1 MESILSQIDETFEV
15 LLINDGSNDRSED
28 IIDSYAKKY
37 PGIVRVISKKNE
49 GTAKTRN
56 LGIREARGEFIFFI
70 DNDDFVDDGYFKRF
84 INAIDEKSDIVV
96 ENKPCLKGSVLH
108 IDGDKDYLKMCLDK
122 YKEFNIT
129 VYGYYMEESEIKD
142 KIIPLLEKHRPDLLV
157 ITGHDAMKK
166 NSDRKNINSYLH
178 TKDFVEAIRKA
189 RLYQDDKDS
198 LIIFAGACQSYY
210 ELLLASGANFAS
222 SPSRKNI
229 HALDPVFIVSQI
241 ANASIK
247 NYVDLEKIVAKTS
260 NKHLGIGGIDT
271 RGVARKIYPTSR

>member
-1 MESILSQIDETFEV
+1 MKIGDIVCRKKYGKDIYFKITDIKNGVYYLKGIEYRLVADSDEEDLELSNF
-15 LLINDGSNDRSED
+15 SSEKND
-28 IIDSYAKKY
+28 II
-37 PGIVRVISKKNE
+37 
-49 GTAKTRN
+49 
-56 LGIREARGEFIFFI
+56 
-70 DNDDFVDDGYFKRF
+70 
-84 INAIDEKSDIVV
+84 V

-129 VYGYYMEESEIKD
+129 VYGYYIKEPEMKE
-142 KIIPLLEKHRPDLLV
+142 KIIPLLEKHKPDLLV

-166 NSDRKNINSYLH
+166 GSNRKDVKSYLH
-178 TKDFVEAIRKA
+178 TLDFVEAIRKA
-189 RLYQDDKDS
+189 RIYQDDKDS

-247 NYVDLEKIVAKTS
+247 KYVDLEKIVAKTS
-260 NKHLGIGGIDT
+260 HKHLGIGGIDT